1 MNKKKNNNKNEQKI
15 QLNISVHFMHT
26 TDKEKSRTFHIKSDN
41 IEITSGSNTDND
53 ITKFL
58 NSFIDNYGK
67 EEQILRNSSN
77 YSFESVDLSGI
88 HFHNIKLKRGS
99 SYIDSP
105 TWIKNKHA
113 TINPKNT
120 KDNECLKYAILAAL
134 HHKEMKYNPKRIS
147 KLKPY
152 ANN

>member
-1 MNKKKNNNKNEQKI
+1 
-15 QLNISVHFMHT
+15 MHT

-53 ITKFL
+53 ITKLL

-67 EEQILRNSSN
+67 EQILRNGSN

-120 KDNECLKYAILAAL
+120 KDNAL
-134 HHKEMKYNPKRIS
+134 NMQY
-147 KLKPY
+147 
-152 ANN
+152 